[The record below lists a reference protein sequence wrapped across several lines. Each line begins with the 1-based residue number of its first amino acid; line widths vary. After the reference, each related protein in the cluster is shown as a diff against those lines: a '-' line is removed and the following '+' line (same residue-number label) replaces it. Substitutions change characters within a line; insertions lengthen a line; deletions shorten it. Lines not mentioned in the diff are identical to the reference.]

1 MKKQLIA
8 LTLSLIGFCAFSQ
21 STIWTTYGSGLNT
34 NGGIRYLS
42 AVDSNTVWAIGFY
55 GSANTATNIFTRTID
70 GATFNTG
77 TFLTD
82 TNTFNASSISAVDAN
97 TAFISVYDKA
107 GDGTSGAIMQTING
121 GGTWNNI
128 AGVGMFTGVNNFP
141 DFVYFWNNTTGIAV
155 GDPNGNT
162 ITNDSIKIAHG
173 DTVPQFEIW
182 QTTSGGGTWT
192 RVSDT
197 LITNPQT
204 NEFGVSNSYA
214 VYAQKVWFGTTTG
227 RVYSSSDSGKWVVYP
242 TGLYGGVNG
251 LAFRDSLHGLVWGFL
266 NSTTQTITVM
276 NTTNGGHTWATIPAN
291 LYIGRNSFCAIPG
304 TYGFMSV
311 GLNQAASAYATSV
324 TYNDGADWT
333 IIESNTSNTE
343 KIAVVQMTDTLHGWA
358 GTHTT
363 GTTNGMN
370 KYMGSNLAGIQQVK
384 NNNNQLVVY
393 PNPAQDILNIEY
405 LLVNEN
411 ASLQIIDMLG
421 NVVKQVPFN
430 TKHVTINIA
439 DMQKGVYLLRM
450 QNGVANSVQK
460 LIIQ

>member
-1 MKKQLIA
+1 
-8 LTLSLIGFCAFSQ
+8 
-21 STIWTTYGSGLNT
+21 
-34 NGGIRYLS
+34 
-42 AVDSNTVWAIGFY
+42 
-55 GSANTATNIFTRTID
+55 
-70 GATFNTG
+70 
-77 TFLTD
+77 
-82 TNTFNASSISAVDAN
+82 
-97 TAFISVYDKA
+97 
-107 GDGTSGAIMQTING
+107 
-121 GGTWNNI
+121 
-128 AGVGMFTGVNNFP
+128 
-141 DFVYFWNNTTGIAV
+141 
-155 GDPNGNT
+155 
-162 ITNDSIKIAHG
+162 
-173 DTVPQFEIW
+173 
-182 QTTSGGGTWT
+182 
-192 RVSDT
+192 
-197 LITNPQT
+197 
-204 NEFGVSNSYA
+204 
-214 VYAQKVWFGTTTG
+214 
-227 RVYSSSDSGKWVVYP
+227 
-242 TGLYGGVNG
+242 LYGGVNG